1 MKRYNVTQDK
11 TLVED
16 EQEVVTPPVILYT
29 DEHNEQ
35 SASPTPQ
42 RRLTRATSQ
51 ASKGARLSKYNFLSQ
66 AFSQMRT
73 SYGGQALQQNHASGE
88 EEPKAYFQDQPAA
101 PEPSFDKKNSNG
113 AEVNRSYHDS
123 MVLSPYEFAGNQY
136 SDNRNN
142 PKTKYQMYSM
152 YNSSTDSGAG
162 VRSGSALAQQQ
173 QQQQQH
179 STSTFFDPNRESTMT
194 VGTLHAPLF
203 HQQHQ
208 HNPTIPPF
216 NKNLYTSG
224 VITPSMDRDS
234 VISDVSQYSTPKQET
249 PTATTTSSNKPYPYF

>member
-16 EQEVVTPPVILYT
+16 EQVVTPPVILYT
-29 DEHNEQ
+29 DVHNEQ

-42 RRLTRATSQ
+42 QRLTRATSQ

-73 SYGGQALQQNHASGE
+73 SYGGQALQQNHASE
-88 EEPKAYFQDQPAA
+88 EEPKAYFQNQPAA
-101 PEPSFDKKNSNG
+101 PEPSFDKKNNG
-113 AEVNRSYHDS
+113 EVVNRSYHDS

-152 YNSSTDSGAG
+152 YNSSTDSGG
-162 VRSGSALAQQQ
+162 VRSGSALAQQ

-208 HNPTIPPF
+208 HNPTPPPF

-249 PTATTTSSNKPYPYF
+249 PTATTTSNKPYPYF

>member
-11 TLVED
+11 TLVEE
-16 EQEVVTPPVILYT
+16 EQVVTPPVILYT
-29 DEHNEQ
+29 DVHNNEQ
-35 SASPTPQ
+35 NTIPGQEQP
-42 RRLTRATSQ
+42 LKRATSQ

-73 SYGGQALQQNHASGE
+73 SYGGQALQQNHASE
-88 EEPKAYFQDQPAA
+88 EEPKAYFQNQPAA
-101 PEPSFDKKNSNG
+101 PEPSFDKKNSG
-113 AEVNRSYHDS
+113 AVVNRSYHDS

-136 SDNRNN
+136 SDHNN
-142 PKTKYQMYSM
+142 NQKNKYQMYSM
-152 YNSSTDSGAG
+152 YNSSADSGG
-162 VRSGSALAQQQ
+162 IRSGSSALTQQQ
-173 QQQQQH
+173 QQR

-208 HNPTIPPF
+208 LNPTPLPF

-249 PTATTTSSNKPYPYF
+249 PTATITSNKPYPYF